1 MKSTTKRTEEELT
14 EFLAL
19 DTQLREQVEQGV
31 GELLQQAKNYI
42 QRRPVFDDLKAREL
56 ANSLHGTRIKVDMD
70 MNSLREALLDI
81 QAQRDHLTPM
91 LADYQSF
98 YHYLDSLVKGVEDY
112 VLGSGIED
120 SIEKLR
126 SWARK
131 LAIEWTTKMAE
142 VEATLYFL
150 RTVWDN
156 LNYQT
161 VSVSRAQSVN
171 ETEVKM
177 GVMTPTDTVHPF
189 GDGRHTL
196 DDLDLDTL

>member
-1 MKSTTKRTEEELT
+1 
-14 EFLAL
+14 
-19 DTQLREQVEQGV
+19 
-31 GELLQQAKNYI
+31 
-42 QRRPVFDDLKAREL
+42 
-56 ANSLHGTRIKVDMD
+56 
-70 MNSLREALLDI
+70 
-81 QAQRDHLTPM
+81 M

-177 GVMTPTDTVHPF
+177 GVMTPNDTVHPF